1 MSMPWALPYWG
12 DTVADIATQGAL
24 IAEKLL
30 AFGAEQPD
38 VSHVAMGLLNAVV
51 NDDDGFVHSASN
63 TELHQGHQGSFEGN
77 GELLVGYAGW
87 GLGRFANMC
96 MPPLLSFFS
105 FTPPMHIPSQ
115 MYARHYMAHTNDSAP
130 FKLGA
135 NRLVCGIPDVG
146 AHASTSAADDLGR
159 RLLTPPR
166 DGLNDTA
173 CVMSPANILS
183 NVPHVTRDGSKAPAQ
198 SEAGWNHGKRLGQT
212 ITLTSSMAALLLPIV
227 YEHSAPAVWPADAV
241 LRNNRTGNVVASQ
254 RVLALPAENGWLRL
268 TPLASTSFP
277 PGVYE
282 VELTPVV
289 VSSGPQGL
297 SPQDSFYYAP
307 AWVTDIRPPSAG
319 GASVGTFIRQ
329 PAVNA
334 TSPPGA
340 KLGNA
345 NLATRLERAALY
357 ILRHMV
363 RNSSSSVQN
372 AGRGNANGAGAT
384 LGVFV
389 IPETQYSGAPSRG
402 VNSGSSYYDLLRIG
416 YKSSYINLRMYEGL
430 LAYAELEASGL
441 VPPLP
446 VDGSAQGAANALGA
460 DFVAQ
465 FVDEASGSVASWIGC
480 TQASSRNSSLL
491 ACRDAV
497 GPDADPH
504 QLRVDY
510 DFLPS
515 QALAVQFGL
524 DTANG
529 SVAKKWRAM
538 RDAARVQPGL
548 FQLNLRGL
556 ETVSPRLIIT
566 SDDWALTDGDG
577 FALRSWSQV
586 GGGRVGVGSGKK
598 GGAGKRHA
606 TCRSDRG
613 KQSSVIFSLSLN
625 SRFVLLCTARRGT
638 GKYFAATRPSRL
650 GAATGMATGRTRAK
664 TAASVFWEPARLH
677 TAQRPI
683 PTCLLTWPALPH

>member
-1 MSMPWALPYWG
+1 
-12 DTVADIATQGAL
+12 
-24 IAEKLL
+24 
-30 AFGAEQPD
+30 
-38 VSHVAMGLLNAVV
+38 
-51 NDDDGFVHSASN
+51 
-63 TELHQGHQGSFEGN
+63 
-77 GELLVGYAGW
+77 
-87 GLGRFANMC
+87 
-96 MPPLLSFFS
+96 
-105 FTPPMHIPSQ
+105 

-135 NRLVCGIPDVG
+135 NRLVCGVPDSDTHG
-146 AHASTSAADDLGR
+146 PTSAADELGR

-166 DGLNDTA
+166 AGLNDTA
-173 CVMSPANILS
+173 CAMSPADVLS
-183 NVPHVTRDGSKAPAQ
+183 NVPHVARDGSKAPAQ

-212 ITLTSSMAALLLPIV
+212 ITLTSSMAALLLPVV
-227 YEHSAPAVWPADAV
+227 YEHSAPSVWPTDAV
-241 LRNNRTGNVVASQ
+241 LRNNRTGTVVASQ
-254 RVLALPAENGWLRL
+254 RVLAPPANNGWLRL
-268 TPLASTSFP
+268 TPLANTSFP

-289 VSSGPQGL
+289 ASQGPQGL

-334 TSPPGA
+334 TSPPGT
-340 KLGNA
+340 KLGSA
-345 NLATRLERAALY
+345 NLATRLEQAALY

-363 RNSSSSVQN
+363 RSGSSSVKN
-372 AGRGNANGAGAT
+372 AGHADTNGVGTT

-389 IPETQYSGAPSRG
+389 IPETQYSGAPARG
-402 VNSGSSYYDLLRIG
+402 VNSGCSYYDLLRIG

-446 VDGSAQGAANALGA
+446 VNGSAQGAASGLGA
-460 DFVAQ
+460 DFVTQ

-480 TQASSRNSSLL
+480 TQASSLNSSLL
-491 ACRDAV
+491 ACRDAM

-556 ETVSPRLIIT
+556 ETVSPRLITT
-566 SDDWALTDGDG
+566 SDDWALIDDDG

-586 GGGRVGVGSGKK
+586 GGGWRLE
-598 GGAGKRHA
+598 GGGRRQIRLARKARHMP
-606 TCRSDRG
+606 R
-613 KQSSVIFSLSLN
+613 
-625 SRFVLLCTARRGT
+625 
-638 GKYFAATRPSRL
+638 
-650 GAATGMATGRTRAK
+650 
-664 TAASVFWEPARLH
+664 TAASELIELRH
-677 TAQRPI
+677 
-683 PTCLLTWPALPH
+683 LLTPSSHPISF